1 MGQAQDLHAV
11 GARVEELL
19 AQLRSGDDPRV
30 ADRAEELVRLLM
42 ELYGAGLE
50 RVVALV
56 GREPGG
62 GGINRRLAQDELL
75 ASLFVLHELH
85 PVPLEDRVAE
95 ALESASLSGAT
106 FLGLDDEGT
115 AHFELE
121 GGTGCGSH
129 TSQFAIE
136 KAVLA
141 VAPEVVGVAFEAPP
155 PPPGYRDG
163 IKREK
168 ARMNNRWKKRIA
180 TEITRNAY

>member
-1 MGQAQDLHAV
+1 MA
-11 GARVEELL
+11 E
-19 AQLRSGDDPRV
+19 
-30 ADRAEELVRLLM
+30 RAEELVRLLM

-62 GGINRRLAQDELL
+62 DAINRRMAQDELL

-95 ALESASLSGAT
+95 ALESSGSGGAK
-106 FLGLDDEGT
+106 FLGLDDEGK
-115 AHFELE
+115 AHFELA

-129 TSQFAIE
+129 ATQFAIE

-141 VAPEVVGVAFEAPP
+141 VAPEVVGVAFDAPP
-155 PPPGYRDG
+155 PPPVIPGPVPVQIG
-163 IKREK
+163 G
-168 ARMNNRWKKRIA
+168 
-180 TEITRNAY
+180 TRVSTNGGPGSGVSPRSPASGASPSSTGVSVQIGRKSSQR